1 MTLARRAVAALLVAS
16 SLALGGGAA
25 LLAQDEGEL
34 RPEDLFA
41 SSKGAYGEKK
51 YGRCLA
57 DLNLLVG
64 AVSKLRIEQVKPCL
78 PPAPAGWKTE
88 DASGESIGGGFMMG
102 AGLTVKRE
110 YTKPAP
116 EGSEDGES
124 RVTAELTVNS
134 PLIAMIAPMMANP
147 TMLQGMEGS
156 SVIKV
161 KGKNALLEFRKG
173 SKNGSLKLLLQDNT
187 TLLTIS
193 GDGVQRSDLADVFAK
208 AIDVEKLEKVLA
220 E

>member
-1 MTLARRAVAALLVAS
+1 MTLARRPIAALLVLS

-34 RPEDLFA
+34 KPEDLFA

-51 YGRCLA
+51 YGKCLA

-64 AVSKLRIEQVKPCL
+64 AVSKLRIEQIKPCL
-78 PPAPAGWKTE
+78 PAAPAGWKAE
-88 DASGESIGGGFMMG
+88 DPTGESIGAGFMMG

-116 EGSEDGES
+116 EGSEEGEP

-134 PLIAMIAPMMANP
+134 PLIGMIASMLTNPML
-147 TMLQGMEGS
+147 LQGQEGS

-161 KGKNALLEFRKG
+161 KGKNALIEFRKG
-173 SKNGSLKLLLQDNT
+173 SKSGSLKLLLQDNT
-187 TLLTIS
+187 TLLTLS
-193 GDGVQRSDLADVFAK
+193 GDGIQRSDLADLFAK